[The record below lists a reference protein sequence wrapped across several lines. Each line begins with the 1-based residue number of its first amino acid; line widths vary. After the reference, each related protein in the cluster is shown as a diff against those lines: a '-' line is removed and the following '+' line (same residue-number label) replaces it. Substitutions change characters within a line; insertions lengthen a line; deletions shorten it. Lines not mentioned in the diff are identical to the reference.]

1 MQNDSAMHSNDGFKV
16 FLNKVI
22 RRNRKEVK
30 QRGSEIS
37 APFNFQKCNLDLAGI
52 SADEIAMLKEQ
63 AVASRI
69 GIADFDSDFPA
80 RPLFSIQPIMSSAS
94 ISTVGSSYR

>member
-1 MQNDSAMHSNDGFKV
+1 MQHDSAMHSNDGFKV

-52 SADEIAMLKEQ
+52 SAGAGGPGDTPRWTPLVLKI
-63 AVASRI
+63 VNASTRV
-69 GIADFDSDFPA
+69 
-80 RPLFSIQPIMSSAS
+80 SSLVTS
-94 ISTVGSSYR
+94 

>member
-1 MQNDSAMHSNDGFKV
+1 MHSNDGFKV

-52 SADEIAMLKEQ
+52 SADE
-63 AVASRI
+63 
-69 GIADFDSDFPA
+69 
-80 RPLFSIQPIMSSAS
+80 
-94 ISTVGSSYR
+94 